1 VKISNLHRSLV
12 IHIDENKE
20 RQPFLISISEKI
32 EEIINQLRERQRSVE
47 SALSDLAK
55 LAEEIAA
62 SKEEQEESGLSKEE
76 FSIFW
81 ILRSYRVDNPDVIA
95 KRIYNGIEKHR
106 EWLYNEKIERE
117 LRMSLY
123 RILQPQKARAIEEDT
138 PYITRKLS
146 EMVDN
151 ILKMHRILVG
161 GR

>member
-1 VKISNLHRSLV
+1 MKISNLHRSLV